1 MEKEKNIIIMVNYNL
16 KDILKMIKEMEKEKN
31 IIFYYWT
38 LLNQII
44 NQNY

>member
-31 IIFYYWT
+31 IIPYF
-38 LLNQII
+38 Q
-44 NQNY
+44 

>member
-31 IIFYYWT
+31 IIKKSWKVRD
-38 LLNQII
+38 II
-44 NQNY
+44 KIII